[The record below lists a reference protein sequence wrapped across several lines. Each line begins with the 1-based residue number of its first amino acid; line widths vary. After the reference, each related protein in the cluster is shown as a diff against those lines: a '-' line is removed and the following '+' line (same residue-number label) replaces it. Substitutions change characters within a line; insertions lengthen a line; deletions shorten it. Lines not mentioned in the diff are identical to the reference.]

1 MRALIVYSK
10 EGKVEQ
16 LAKGLS
22 EVLEKGNCQVQ
33 LLEANT
39 NTSGPISGAAY
50 DLVILGSPTL
60 GFFGGKIAD
69 DLTEVCSRITRLEG
83 KNAAAFVTSKPFGT
97 TKSLKAVMGLLEKQA
112 MVQDFAVLR
121 AEPIS
126 SSSERDSCGCLTA
139 DLQLMSNTS
148 SLCLC
153 GGGFSY
159 RGTVV
164 LYP

>member
-97 TKSLKAVMGLLEKQA
+97 TKSLKAVMGLLEKQGA
-112 MVQDFAVLR
+112 MVQDFAVLQSR
-121 AEPIS
+121 ADIQQFGK
-126 SSSERDSCGCLTA
+126 RL
-139 DLQLMSNTS
+139 LRLLN
-148 SLCLC
+148 
-153 GGGFSY
+153 
-159 RGTVV
+159 R
-164 LYP
+164 